1 MKNWLLLFILTLSL
15 AHSELVLSGVVIDN
29 KSKDPIP
36 LVNIYDSVSER
47 GIVTD
52 DSGRFSIELDDQ
64 NIAELMFSH
73 IAFDNYY
80 QVFDNNQL
88 LSHILYVENKCLI
101 V

>member
-73 IAFDNYY
+73 IAFHL
-80 QVFDNNQL
+80 F
-88 LSHILYVENKCLI
+88 SF
-101 V
+101 